1 MTAKP
6 SKRPLALWLL
16 MFLLLIQGISAT
28 PTGFMLARDPSGGLM
43 QMPLTWLDGTPFPNY
58 LIPGLILCIVLG
70 LGAFFVMAC
79 LFFRPNWVWA
89 QRINP
94 FKGQYWTWTASCAFG
109 LALMIWITVQVLM
122 IALGTWLQLVY
133 FGVGLAILL
142 LTLSP
147 VVRAYLCPRVISAG
161 R

>member
-1 MTAKP
+1 VTDKGL
-6 SKRPLALWLL
+6 KRPRILWLL
-16 MFLLLIQGISAT
+16 MFLFLFQGISAT
-28 PTGFMLARDPSGGLM
+28 PTGFMLARDPTGGGM
-43 QMPLTWLDGTPFPNY
+43 QMPLTWLDRTPFPNY

-70 LGAFFVMAC
+70 LGAFFMIGC
-79 LFFRPNWVWA
+79 LFFRPDWAWA

-94 FKGQYWTWTASCAFG
+94 FKGQHWTWTASAAFG
-109 LALMIWITVQVLM
+109 VMLMIWITVQVLM
-122 IALGTWLQLVY
+122 ITLGTWLQPLF

-147 VVRAYLCPRVISAG
+147 AVRAYLRLRTSSGG